1 MRLKKLISLVLLLGF
16 LFSCDSNDSRR
27 PSDSTVVVDRPVI
40 ALVMKSLDN
49 EIIVNMA
56 DGAERHQI
64 ERADYEL
71 IINGIRNE
79 SDLAQQVALV
89 DQMISRGVDAIVIA
103 PADSQALV
111 PALARASAAGIAN
124 QYRQST

>member
-16 LFSCDSNDSRR
+16 LLSCDLNDSRR
-27 PSDSTVVVDRPVI
+27 PSDSTVAGDRPVI
-40 ALVMKSLDN
+40 ALVMKSLAN
-49 EIIVNMA
+49 EFFVNMA
-56 DGAERHQI
+56 DGAERHQM

-89 DQMISRGVDAIVIA
+89 DQMISRGVDALSLIHI
-103 PADSQALV
+103 
-111 PALARASAAGIAN
+111 
-124 QYRQST
+124 